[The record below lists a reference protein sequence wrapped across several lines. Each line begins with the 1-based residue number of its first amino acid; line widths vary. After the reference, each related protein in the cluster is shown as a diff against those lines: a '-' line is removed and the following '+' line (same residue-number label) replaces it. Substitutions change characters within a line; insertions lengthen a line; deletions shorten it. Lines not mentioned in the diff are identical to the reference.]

1 MTARTALII
10 CREIREDSHRE
21 RRLGMGTHFAYLKL
35 KNFIALSMNDG
46 DMTFPSVCLSV
57 PPTRCSIVS
66 KRQRWAVIELHVIQ
80 LRNSIT
86 NYKCNL

>member
-1 MTARTALII
+1 MDKLETAITFPLPAR
-10 CREIREDSHRE
+10 REIPVENLQISPNPLFHKNRE

-46 DMTFPSVCLSV
+46 DMTFPSVCLTV

-66 KRQRWAVIELHVIQ
+66 KRMH
-80 LRNSIT
+80 
-86 NYKCNL
+86 